1 VNQNINELWCN
12 MLPAKYDSYFPY
24 QKLFLR
30 QIAAT
35 EYGGG
40 RDSELTKLYE
50 KFLTLKTLAGAEY
63 AKDSD

>member
-1 VNQNINELWCN
+1 MNQSIDEIWLN
-12 MLPAKYDSYFPY
+12 MLPSKYDSYFPY

-40 RDSELTKLYE
+40 NDSELSDLYE
-50 KFLTLKTLAGAEY
+50 QFLTLKTLAGVEY
-63 AKDSD
+63 ARHKE

>member
-1 VNQNINELWCN
+1 
-12 MLPAKYDSYFPY
+12 MLPSKYDSYFPY

-40 RDSELTKLYE
+40 NDSELSDLYE
-50 KFLTLKTLAGAEY
+50 QFLTLKTLAGVEY
-63 AKDSD
+63 ARHKE

>member
-1 VNQNINELWCN
+1 

-40 RDSELTKLYE
+40 KDSELTELYE
-50 KFLTLKTLAGAEY
+50 KFLTLKTLAGVEY
-63 AKDSD
+63 ARDDE